1 MLKSTLHNWRCFI
14 DLLWTF
20 LCGHQPL
27 PPPPHL
33 HREHHRQIQRKE
45 KDGNAPSLVLN
56 RRQRLPVH
64 GARYS
69 ALPSI
74 ILNGKMEQRCISFF
88 FKTCD
93 NKNNATALRNVRFIV
108 TEFLSIVCFFNR
120 IPFHCFQIVKTSLC
134 LSRKYAI

>member
-1 MLKSTLHNWRCFI
+1 MEM
-14 DLLWTF
+14 
-20 LCGHQPL
+20 
-27 PPPPHL
+27 PPHL
-33 HREHHRQIQRKE
+33 FSIADNAYQFMVQGTVLYPHHTECK
-45 KDGNAPSLVLN
+45 N
-56 RRQRLPVH
+56 
-64 GARYS
+64 GA
-69 ALPSI
+69 
-74 ILNGKMEQRCISFF
+74 KMHFIF